1 MQLPMKIETAV
12 PNGRSAPGKR
22 PASPK
27 SGRASLFS
35 GKRLNDNRK
44 ETFFSEFHS
53 LLASGI
59 DFNRAFELLI
69 KSEKEPFLKGLMETL
84 HRAVVGGRPLWQAF
98 SESGRFTALDYG
110 VIRIGEET
118 GKLHES
124 LTFLADYYHKRAAQ
138 RRMVSAAVS
147 YPAVILAVALVVL
160 VFMVLVI
167 VPMFEQVYTRMGGEL
182 PGITRAV
189 IGFSRNFQ
197 AYGVVFLV
205 LAGAIAGLAFFNR
218 RSEQLQKMRAEI
230 LLRLPVAGDLFRKHY
245 QSHFC
250 KLLYLLY
257 SSGVP
262 LLQGVEMLQGIL
274 VFYPY
279 CRSFVTIADGLNR
292 GRSFAG
298 EVEAFPKLYD
308 AKLIVLLKV
317 GEETNRLSDMLRKQ
331 GEDLSA
337 ELEHR
342 LRQLGHLLEP
352 ALILFVGLLVA
363 VVLISMYLP
372 MFKLGTT
379 IY

>member
-1 MQLPMKIETAV
+1 MKIKTSMAPLGVSEK
-12 PNGRSAPGKR
+12 RSAQYKAGHV
-22 PASPK
+22 SFFG
-27 SGRASLFS
+27 S
-35 GKRLNDNRK
+35 KRLNDNRK
-44 ETFFSEFHS
+44 ETLFAEFHS

-69 KSEKEPFLKGLMETL
+69 KSEKELFVRGLMENL
-84 HRAVVGGRPLWQAF
+84 HQAVVGGIPLWQAF
-98 SESGRFTALDYG
+98 SEGGRFTALDCG
-110 VIRIGEET
+110 VVRIGEET

-124 LTFLADYYHKRAAQ
+124 LAFLADYYHKRAAQ

-189 IGFSRNFQ
+189 IGFSQHFQ
-197 AYGVVFLV
+197 AYGLGSLVV
-205 LAGAIAGLAFFNR
+205 AGAIVGLAFFNR
-218 RSEQLQKMRAEI
+218 RSEQWQKICAEL
-230 LLRLPVAGDLFRKHY
+230 LLRFPVAGDLLRKHY

-279 CRSFVTIADGLNR
+279 RCSFRAIADGLNR

-308 AKLIVLLKV
+308 AKLVVLLKV
-317 GEETNRLSDMLRKQ
+317 GEETNRLSNMLRKQ
-331 GEDLSA
+331 GEDISA

-379 IY
+379 LY